1 MSNTE
6 FKLPNTVKESLLM
19 ARLHCT
25 QSNEQTSLLA
35 ELTPSVDKKVELWQ
49 THSRYTEAVEA
60 QVVSMINLG
69 LVQAV
74 IDGGEE
80 YTELGLYISNGESLA
95 FPKAG
100 SQMLPDTVDE
110 YVRELAND
118 ICCTYTL
125 SALDLVDEIE
135 NWIWEINET
144 LN

>member
-1 MSNTE
+1 
-6 FKLPNTVKESLLM
+6 M

-35 ELTPSVDKKVELWQ
+35 ELAASVDKKVELWQ
-49 THSRYTEAVEA
+49 AHSRYTEAVEA

-80 YTELGLYISNGESLA
+80 FTELGLYISNGESLA
-95 FPKAG
+95 FPKAT

-110 YVRELAND
+110 YVQELAND
-118 ICCTYTL
+118 ICCTYML